1 MNILNLK
8 EVLILRKR
16 LLLSLIM
23 CASLLLTGCAH
34 EQHQHK
40 EVKVSLAREFNP
52 NQLDA
57 QGFDVPMPVYSAI
70 YQPLVTYGKNGKIEP
85 GLAKSWEVSDDG
97 KDYTFHLKHHIQF
110 NDGSTFNAK
119 AVKFSIERAKATDKT
134 NPMETLDKLKS
145 VTIKDNYT
153 VEIHLK
159 TPSNQV
165 LNELSQIR
173 PLRMMSPHAVKGG
186 KTTGQFEK
194 AIGTGPF
201 KVADSTNET
210 VIFKPNPYYHNHH
223 PLDYDL
229 TFQTIEDSDSRHLAI
244 ESYSIDITGGSLGHL
259 TPQQTKESYRNKD
272 LKVKQYPSTETQFM
286 AFNPEVGSLK
296 NKAMHEAISKAIDTN
311 HLSSNKQLKGLF
323 QNGVEF
329 VNDKNQHTHQY
340 APTQAIHLLEQL
352 GYKKNDL
359 GYFEKNGRELSLKLA
374 LQTDEFPEWK
384 TKAEIMQQDL
394 KKVGIHLDINVLDAQ
409 TYYETLTIR
418 KDYDLIFYRSYTNAL
433 MPYNFLNARFK
444 QDGNKP
450 GMFANDTQLTDML
463 NSFSTIINKED
474 KQRAFNQISHR
485 IDHQYLEVPIAYP
498 NEVFVTSPKIKH
510 FEFSGQTD
518 APINYDKLKVSN
530 HE

>member
-1 MNILNLK
+1 M
-8 EVLILRKR
+8 RKH
-16 LLLSLIM
+16 LLLSLAT
-23 CASLLLTGCAH
+23 CASLLLTGCTH
-34 EQHQHK
+34 NQYQRK

-57 QGFDVPMPVYSAI
+57 QAFEIPMPVYSAI
-70 YQPLVTYGKNGKIEP
+70 YQPLVIYGKNGKIEP
-85 GLAKSWEVSDDG
+85 GLAKSWKVSNNG
-97 KDYTFHLKHHIQF
+97 KDYTFHLKHGIQF
-110 NDGSTFNAK
+110 NDGSTFDAK

-145 VTIKDNYT
+145 VNVKDNYT
-153 VEIHLK
+153 VDIHLK
-159 TPSNQV
+159 APSNQV

-173 PLRMMSPHAVKGG
+173 PLRIMSPHAVKDG
-186 KTTGQFEK
+186 KITGKFEK

-210 VIFKPNPYYHNHH
+210 VTFKPNPYYHNSH

-229 TFQTIEDSDSRHLAI
+229 TFQTIEDSDSRHLAM
-244 ESYSIDITGGSLGHL
+244 ESHSIDITGGSLGHL
-259 TPQQTKESYRNKD
+259 TPQQIKESYRNQD

-286 AFNPEVGSLK
+286 AFNPEVSLLQ
-296 NKAMHEAISKAIDTN
+296 NKEMREAISKAINTH

-323 QNGVEF
+323 QDGVEF
-329 VNDKNQHTHQY
+329 VNNKNQQTHHY
-340 APTQAIHLLEQL
+340 DPDLAIHLLKKL
-352 GYKKNDL
+352 GYKKNTH
-359 GYFEKNGRELSLKLA
+359 GYFEKHGHELSLKLA

-394 KKVGIHLDINVLDAQ
+394 KQIGIRLDINILDAQ

-450 GMFANDTQLTDML
+450 GMFANDVQLTKML
-463 NSFSTIINKED
+463 NRFSTIINEED
-474 KQRAFNQISHR
+474 QQRAFNHILHR
-485 IDHQYLEVPIAYP
+485 IDQQYLEVPIAYP

-518 APINYDKLKVSN
+518 APINYDKLKVSY

>member
-1 MNILNLK
+1 M
-8 EVLILRKR
+8 RKH
-16 LLLSLIM
+16 LLLSFMM
-23 CASLLLTGCAH
+23 CASLLLTGCTH
-34 EQHQHK
+34 DHYQHK

-52 NQLDA
+52 SQLDA
-57 QGFDVPMPVYSAI
+57 QAFDVPMPVYSAI
-70 YQPLVTYGKNGKIEP
+70 YQPLVTYGENGKIEP
-85 GLAKSWEVSDDG
+85 GLAKSWKVSNNG
-97 KDYTFHLKHHIQF
+97 KDYTFHLKHHIKF
-110 NDGSTFNAK
+110 NDGSNFDAK

-153 VEIHLK
+153 VDIHLK
-159 TPSNQV
+159 MPSNQV

-173 PLRMMSPHAVKGG
+173 PLRIMSPHAVKDG
-186 KTTGQFEK
+186 KTTGKFEK

-210 VIFKPNPYYHNHH
+210 VTFKPNPYYHNHH

-229 TFQTIEDSDSRHLAI
+229 IFQTIEDSDSRHLAM
-244 ESYSIDITGGSLGHL
+244 ESHSIDITGGSLGHL
-259 TPQQTKESYRNKD
+259 TPQQIKESYRNQD

-286 AFNPEVGSLK
+286 AFNPEVSLLQ
-296 NKAMHEAISKAIDTN
+296 NKKMREAISKAINTD

-323 QNGVEF
+323 QDGVEF
-329 VNDKNQHTHQY
+329 VNDTNQHTHSY
-340 APTQAIHLLEQL
+340 NPTQATRLLEQL
-352 GYKKNDL
+352 GYKKNDR
-359 GYFEKNGRELSLKLA
+359 GYFEKNGRDLSLKLA

-394 KKVGIHLDINVLDAQ
+394 KNVGIHLDINVLDAQ

-444 QDGNKP
+444 QDGDKP
-450 GMFANDTQLTDML
+450 GMFANDVQLTTML
-463 NSFSTIINKED
+463 NRFSTITNKD
-474 KQRAFNQISHR
+474 DQQRAFNHISHR
-485 IDHQYLEVPIAYP
+485 INQQYLEVPIAYP
-498 NEVFVTSPKIKH
+498 NEVFVTSPKIKQ

-518 APINYDKLKVSN
+518 APINYDKLKVS
-530 HE
+530 HHD